1 MFVGME
7 HIILS
12 NFALADE
19 ALHAANTLCDGDPL
33 LMNECGVMAYN
44 HGESVYHPRS
54 MYMFYDTNHIYVA
67 IRGQQTY
74 SSKPS
79 TWRVSPKAQKR
90 LGVRHI

>member
-1 MFVGME
+1 MPLMFVGME

-44 HGESVYHPRS
+44 HGESVYHPWTS
-54 MYMFYDTNHIYVA
+54 YNV
-67 IRGQQTY
+67 
-74 SSKPS
+74 P
-79 TWRVSPKAQKR
+79 
-90 LGVRHI
+90 